1 MKTLFLAWGFTRSD
15 TSIGTDSLSWF
26 PIGRLEWELELG
38 LFRFA
43 YTRGVLAAQTKT
55 GFQPLAAFPRLDQ
68 VYESGELFPLFRNRV
83 ISPTREDYIEY
94 LDRLSLSSDQAD
106 PFEILAISGGGRQ
119 TDNLEVFP
127 KILTRCDGSF
137 SCRFFLR
144 GWRYMNLLSQDRLN
158 CLQQGEALQVHL
170 DVNNPGTES
179 AVQLQ
184 AMNDHSILGW
194 APRYLNHDVL
204 RAVSGGPSHFQAR
217 VVRLNQPPS
226 PQSQRLLVEL
236 EGTFPAGY
244 EPMNNEEFRCLH
256 S

>member
-1 MKTLFLAWGFTRSD
+1 MKTLFLAWGCTHSD

-26 PIGRLEWELELG
+26 PIGRLEWELG
-38 LFRFA
+38 WFRFG
-43 YTRGVLAAQTKT
+43 YMRGVLAAQAKT
-55 GFQPLAAFPRLDQ
+55 GFQPLAAFPRFDQ

-83 ISPTREDYIEY
+83 ISPTREDYSEY
-94 LDRLSLSSDQAD
+94 LDRLSLCADQAD
-106 PFEILAISGGGRQ
+106 PFEILAISGGVRQ

-144 GWRYMNLLSQDRLN
+144 GWRHMNLLSQDRLN
-158 CLQQGEALQVHL
+158 CLQPDEELQVHF
-170 DVNNPGTES
+170 DMNNPGTES

-204 RAVSGGPSHFQAR
+204 RAASGGPSRFRAR

-226 PQSQRLLVEL
+226 PQSQRVLIEL

-244 EPMNNEEFRCLH
+244 EPMNNEEFHRLH
-256 S
+256 C